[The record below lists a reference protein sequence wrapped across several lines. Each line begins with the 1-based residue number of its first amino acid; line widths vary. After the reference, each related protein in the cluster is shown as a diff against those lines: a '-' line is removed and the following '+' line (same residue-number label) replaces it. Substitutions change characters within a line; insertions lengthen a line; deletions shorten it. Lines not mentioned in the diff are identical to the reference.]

1 MARTARER
9 PDAASGLRFFE
20 SAQHGVLRSR
30 GVMTLGLYGVLDIN
44 APGKHSQNKRRLYGE
59 SPAVRFASP
68 RSPQQTPPNQD
79 RAETMLRPNRDYA
92 ETTPKQIQTQRRIG
106 RSGANQTGRN
116 REKQPSAS
124 MGAAAKRPRLPRKR
138 SMPDVA
144 PPIGHRGRGNPD
156 LSFGSPRKLRPIC
169 RQDSPRGGDDR
180 TIDQA
185 PKRRFGMARHRWARG
200 MAGHLR
206 PGLSVDSTPRPAV
219 SAHTDLE
226 CRSFGPS
233 PARRL
238 VQAMRHQSQR
248 QPRAH
253 AQASKSCF
261 DCFAVASIPQPGI
274 RSVRIGA
281 GPKRPAERRN
291 AHFTEWI
298 PHRSSPSTAR
308 RQSLANVSRTVS
320 KKT

>member
-1 MARTARER
+1 
-9 PDAASGLRFFE
+9 
-20 SAQHGVLRSR
+20 
-30 GVMTLGLYGVLDIN
+30 
-44 APGKHSQNKRRLYGE
+44 
-59 SPAVRFASP
+59 
-68 RSPQQTPPNQD
+68 
-79 RAETMLRPNRDYA
+79 
-92 ETTPKQIQTQRRIG
+92 
-106 RSGANQTGRN
+106 
-116 REKQPSAS
+116 

-138 SMPDVA
+138 PMPDVA
-144 PPIGHRGRGNPD
+144 PPVGHRGRGNPD
-156 LSFGSPRKLRPIC
+156 FSFGSPRQHRPIC
-169 RQDSPRGGDDR
+169 RQASPRGGDDR

-206 PGLSVDSTPRPAV
+206 PGLPVDSTPRPAV

-298 PHRSSPSTAR
+298 LHRSSPSAAR
-308 RQSLANVSRTVS
+308 RQSLANVSRTVR